1 METTLTAK
9 WLHTPFRS
17 NRVFNYRKQTEV
29 PNIQV
34 NTKRFLLK
42 LILNVSQ
49 YVILFCIIN
58 TNYIYLF
65 IHAFVYL
72 LKFFYICHYCL
83 LRLAALVRLK
93 SEPSLHNYI
102 LQLRNW
108 EINKGIPGCKEH
120 FRMTTLASQILSTD
134 SWKIKYLGKADSY
147 KNFEGESK
155 TSKTWNSIVK
165 IPGSV
170 VCERWEAT

>member
-1 METTLTAK
+1 MYLSMLSYFALLT
-9 WLHTPFRS
+9 P
-17 NRVFNYRKQTEV
+17 
-29 PNIQV
+29 
-34 NTKRFLLK
+34 
-42 LILNVSQ
+42 
-49 YVILFCIIN
+49 II
-58 TNYIYLF
+58 YIYLSMLLF
-65 IHAFVYL
+65 IYL
-72 LKFFYICHYCL
+72 NFFYICHYFL

-108 EINKGIPGCKEH
+108 EIHKGIPGCKEH
-120 FRMTTLASQILSTD
+120 IRMTTLASQILSTD

-155 TSKTWNSIVK
+155 TSKTWSSIVK

-170 VCERWEAT
+170 FYERWEAT